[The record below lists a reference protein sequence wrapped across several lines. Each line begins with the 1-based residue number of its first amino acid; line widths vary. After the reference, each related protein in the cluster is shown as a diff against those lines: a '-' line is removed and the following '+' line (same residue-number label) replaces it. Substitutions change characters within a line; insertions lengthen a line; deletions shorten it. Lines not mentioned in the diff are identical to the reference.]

1 MIIFEDKFIIYQ
13 TKSNFMKLLVITLFV
28 GAIIALGSIAPSFG
42 SAQLET
48 TLEDGSGIALT
59 KMTYQRTI
67 WVDYSD
73 GGSLAETLAGKNV
86 TMVFSVDS
94 SAMGMQDLIKKLN
107 SSIASNNSIARI
119 TDVSLDYVAVMTG
132 RDNKM
137 SIDYKIVLHPEVENF
152 VMREYTGTNS
162 ALIDIDWRGF
172 GASGPVEIY
181 APNYGLLEINLPI
194 SLFDKHT
201 PEIAMQLKSSDAG
214 ELLTREL
221 MNADGIK
228 GQPIGNWHFL
238 FDPTGI
244 GVDAAQHGF
253 QTGSVIS
260 KYTMGESSLREGIQT
275 ERTSEAMFTIDKAYT
290 LETFE
295 ASDNASIDIVGFAN
309 RDILGNSE
317 VFGVTPTAP
326 EGYATTSSEEFP
338 AMVLYGMAG
347 AAAMGGVAVMMM
359 SQRKLKK
366 EGKNLHQTGI
376 DPTQLTGVATSASSG
391 GYQTV
396 RGEAQVKGLED
407 YDQHRNYYDDDKP
420 QVEEKSE
427 TETTST
433 KGSMPKGWKPE
444 EPVKTEASDD
454 KPAEEKS
461 EPESSNTKGSMPK
474 GWKPEK

>member
-1 MIIFEDKFIIYQ
+1 
-13 TKSNFMKLLVITLFV
+13 MKLLIITLFV
-28 GAIIALGSIAPSFG
+28 GAVIALGSIAPSFG

-48 TLEDGSGIALT
+48 TLEDGTENALT

-73 GGSLAETLAGKNV
+73 GGSLADTLAGKNV

-107 SSIASNNSIARI
+107 SSIASNNSIAKI
-119 TDVSLDYVAVMTG
+119 TDLSLDYVAVMTG

-172 GASGPVEIY
+172 GASGPIEIY
-181 APNYGLLEINLPI
+181 APNYGMTEINLPI
-194 SLFDKHT
+194 SLFDRHT
-201 PEIAMQLKSSDAG
+201 PNISMQLKTSEAG

-221 MNADGIK
+221 MNADGIRD
-228 GQPIGNWHFL
+228 QPIGNWHFL

-253 QTGSVIS
+253 QTGAVIS

-275 ERTSEAMFTIDKAYT
+275 EKTTEAMFTIDKAYT

-295 ASDNASIDIVGFAN
+295 ASDNASIDIIGFAN
-309 RDILGNSE
+309 RDVLGNSE

-347 AAAMGGVAVMMM
+347 AAAMGGVAIMMM

-366 EGKNLHQTGI
+366 EGKNLQQTGI
-376 DPTQLTGVATSASSG
+376 DPTQLTGIQTSASSG

-407 YDQHRNYYDDDKP
+407 YNQHKSYYDDDKP

-427 TETTST
+427 TESTST

-444 EPVKTEASDD
+444 K
-454 KPAEEKS
+454 
-461 EPESSNTKGSMPK
+461 
-474 GWKPEK
+474 

>member
-1 MIIFEDKFIIYQ
+1 
-13 TKSNFMKLLVITLFV
+13 MKLLIIALFI
-28 GAIIALGSIAPSFG
+28 GAVIALGSIAPTFG

-48 TLEDGSGIALT
+48 TLEDATENALT

-67 WVDYSD
+67 WLDYSD
-73 GGSLAETLAGKNV
+73 GGSLADILAGKNV
-86 TMVFSVDS
+86 TVVFSVDS
-94 SAMGMQDLIKKLN
+94 SAMGMQDLINKLN
-107 SSIASNNSIARI
+107 ASIASNNSIARI
-119 TDVSLDYVAVMTG
+119 TDLSLDYVAVMTG

-137 SIDYKIVLHPEVENF
+137 SIDYKIVLHPEVKNF

-162 ALIDIDWRGF
+162 ALLDIGWRGF
-172 GASGPVEIY
+172 GASGAVEIY
-181 APNYGLLEINLPI
+181 TKEYGLTEINLPV
-194 SLFDKHT
+194 SLFDKYT
-201 PEIAMQLKSSDAG
+201 PEIAMQLKSSDAS
-214 ELLTREL
+214 EILTKSI
-221 MNADGIK
+221 MNADGIRD
-228 GQPIGNWHFL
+228 QPIGNWHFL

-253 QTGSVIS
+253 QTGTVIS

-275 ERTSEAMFTIDKAYT
+275 ERTSEAMFTIDKAYS
-290 LETFE
+290 LESFE
-295 ASDNASIDIVGFAN
+295 VSDNASVDIIGFAN

-347 AAAMGGVAVMMM
+347 MAALGGVAVMIM
-359 SQRKLKK
+359 SQRKLKR
-366 EGKNLHQTGI
+366 EGKNLQQTGI
-376 DPTQLTGVATSASSG
+376 DPTQLTGVQTSSSSG

-407 YDQHRNYYDDDKP
+407 YNQHQSYYDDKQ

-427 TETTST
+427 TESTST
-433 KGSMPKGWKPE
+433 R
-444 EPVKTEASDD
+444 
-454 KPAEEKS
+454 
-461 EPESSNTKGSMPK
+461 GSMPK

>member
-1 MIIFEDKFIIYQ
+1 
-13 TKSNFMKLLVITLFV
+13 MKLLIITLFV
-28 GAIIALGSIAPSFG
+28 GAIIGLSGIAPTFG

-48 TLEDGSGIALT
+48 TLEDSTGIALT

-73 GGSLAETLAGKNV
+73 GGNLANILAGKNV
-86 TMVFSVDS
+86 TVVFSVDS
-94 SAMGMQDLIKKLN
+94 SAMGMQDLINKLN
-107 SSIASNNSIARI
+107 SSIVSNNSIAKV
-119 TDVSLDYVAVMTG
+119 TDLSLDYVAVMTG

-137 SIDYKIVLHPEVENF
+137 SIDYKIVLHPEIENF

-181 APNYGLLEINLPI
+181 TKDHGLMEINLPI

-201 PEIAMQLKSSDAG
+201 PSISMQLKASEAG
-214 ELLTREL
+214 ELLNREL
-221 MNADGIK
+221 MNANGIRD
-228 GQPIGNWHFL
+228 QPIGNWHFL

-275 ERTSEAMFTIDKAYT
+275 EKTTEAMFTIDKAYT

-295 ASDNASIDIVGFAN
+295 ASDNASLDVVGFAT
-309 RDILGNSE
+309 RDSGF
-317 VFGVTPTAP
+317 FGVTPTAP

-347 AAAMGGVAVMMM
+347 AAAAGGAAIMMM

-366 EGKNLHQTGI
+366 EGKNLQQTGI

-407 YDQHRNYYDDDKP
+407 YNQHRSYYDDDKP

-427 TETTST
+427 TESTST

-444 EPVKTEASDD
+444 K
-454 KPAEEKS
+454 
-461 EPESSNTKGSMPK
+461 
-474 GWKPEK
+474 

>member
-1 MIIFEDKFIIYQ
+1 
-13 TKSNFMKLLVITLFV
+13 MKLLIITLFV
-28 GAIIALGSIAPSFG
+28 GAIIGLSGIAPTFG

-48 TLEDGSGIALT
+48 TLEDSTGIALT

-73 GGSLAETLAGKNV
+73 GGNLANILAGKNV

-94 SAMGMQDLIKKLN
+94 SAMGMQDLINKLN
-107 SSIASNNSIARI
+107 SSIVSNNSIAKV
-119 TDVSLDYVAVMTG
+119 TDLSLDYVAVMTG

-137 SIDYKIVLHPEVENF
+137 SIDYKIVLHPEIENF

-181 APNYGLLEINLPI
+181 TKDHGLMEINLPI

-201 PEIAMQLKSSDAG
+201 PSISMQLKASEAG
-214 ELLTREL
+214 ELLNREL
-221 MNADGIK
+221 MNANGIRD
-228 GQPIGNWHFL
+228 QPIGNWHFL

-275 ERTSEAMFTIDKAYT
+275 EKTTEAMFTIDKAYT

-295 ASDNASIDIVGFAN
+295 ASDNASLDVVGFAT
-309 RDILGNSE
+309 RDSGF
-317 VFGVTPTAP
+317 FGVTPTAP

-347 AAAMGGVAVMMM
+347 AAAAGGAAIMMM

-366 EGKNLHQTGI
+366 EGKNLQQTGI
-376 DPTQLTGVATSASSG
+376 DPTQLTGVATSASAG

-396 RGEAQVKGLED
+396 RGEVQVKGLED
-407 YDQHRNYYDDDKP
+407 YNQH
-420 QVEEKSE
+420 
-427 TETTST
+427 
-433 KGSMPKGWKPE
+433 
-444 EPVKTEASDD
+444 
-454 KPAEEKS
+454 
-461 EPESSNTKGSMPK
+461 
-474 GWKPEK
+474 